1 MQWNVSAR
9 ELHNRSHRDDEAVR
23 WCCLVVNFISNACLW
38 NIATTILPLQDGT
51 QRAQKTF
58 INISTEVGA
67 TEAEE
72 VGEGTDRLLNP
83 PFDGLSGARPQ
94 TFDLRL

>member
-1 MQWNVSAR
+1 MHWNVSAR
-9 ELHNRSHRDDEAVR
+9 EFQNRSNRDDEAVR
-23 WCCLVVNFISNACLW
+23 WCCLVVNFIFNACHG
-38 NIATTILPLQDGT
+38 NIATAILPLQDGT

-72 VGEGTDRLLNP
+72 VGEGTPLH
-83 PFDGLSGARPQ
+83 
-94 TFDLRL
+94 